1 MLVSATT
8 PQIIVREVGPRDG
21 LQSIKSTMPTA
32 VKIHWIGAMVEAGI
46 REMEVASFVPPAT
59 MPQMADGGDV
69 VRRIRAERPHL
80 HAVALAP
87 NLRGATSAAA
97 AGAQAIVIPVSASE
111 AHSRSNVRRRT
122 AEQVN
127 AVADIVKY
135 VRTLDV
141 QPRIEGGISTAFGC
155 SIQGV
160 VPEGDVIALAAALVE
175 AGVDTVMLADTLG
188 YATPSQVKRLV
199 RAVRNEV
206 GAERLGHLHFHDTFG
221 TAIANVY
228 AALEEDVRGFDS
240 AARGLGGC
248 PYAPGAAGN
257 VATEDL
263 IYFLESEG
271 LSTGIDLPAFIA
283 AGANLQTVFPGEKF
297 YSRLATAGIPP
308 TFHSS
313 HRTIKV

>member
-1 MLVSATT
+1 MPSATT
-8 PQIIVREVGPRDG
+8 SRINVREVGPRDG

-32 VKIHWIGAMVEAGI
+32 EKIRWIGAMVEAGV
-46 REMEVASFVPPAT
+46 REMEVASFVPAAT
-59 MPQMADGGDV
+59 MPQMADGAEV
-69 VRRIRAERPHL
+69 VRSIRAEHPNL

-87 NLRGATSAAA
+87 NLRGATAAAA
-97 AGAQAIVIPVSASE
+97 AGAQAILIPVSASE
-111 AHSRSNVRRRT
+111 AHSRSNVHRGT

-127 AVADIVKY
+127 AVADIVTY
-135 VRTLDV
+135 VRALDV
-141 QPRIEGGISTAFGC
+141 PPRIEGGISTAFGC
-155 SIQGV
+155 SIQGA
-160 VPEGDVIALAAALVE
+160 VPEGDVIDLAVALVE

-188 YATPSQVKRLV
+188 YATPSRVKRLV

-206 GAERLGHLHFHDTFG
+206 GAERLGHLHLHDTFG
-221 TAIANVY
+221 TALANVY
-228 AALEEDVRGFDS
+228 AALEEGVRGFDS

-263 IYFLESEG
+263 VYLLESEG
-271 LSTGIDLPAFIA
+271 FSTGIDLPAFIA
-283 AGANLQTVFPGEKF
+283 AGANLQTVFPDEKL
-297 YSRLATAGIPP
+297 YSRVASAGIPR